1 MTANCDRP
9 AAESGAP
16 VLRRKTAS
24 QVGHTCCASV
34 LLTANKLSSKC
45 SSWPGLF
52 WGFFFVSCC
61 HSLALAQIHHLEF
74 ASRSKNTTRVQ
85 MTFSCLERGRQRRP
99 QLNKT
104 RWLEIRGETRRLLL
118 PRREALMPRR
128 NNLHQKIQWKFENY
142 VTFSAASRSSE
153 TSQKRLLSAAVLKRC
168 FSRRLRSRQCF
179 RL

>member
-1 MTANCDRP
+1 M
-9 AAESGAP
+9 
-16 VLRRKTAS
+16 LRRKTAS

-34 LLTANKLSSKC
+34 LLTANELSSKC
-45 SSWPGLF
+45 SSRPGLF
-52 WGFFFVSCC
+52 LGFFFVSCC
-61 HSLALAQIHHLEF
+61 HSLTLAQIHHLEF
-74 ASRSKNTTRVQ
+74 ASRSKNATRVQ

-104 RWLEIRGETRRLLL
+104 RWHNEIRGETRRLLL

-142 VTFSAASRSSE
+142 VTFSAASRSSD
-153 TSQKRLLSAAVLKRC
+153 TSQKRLLSAVVLKRC
-168 FSRRLRSRQCF
+168 FSGRLRSRQCF

>member
-1 MTANCDRP
+1 MRSPSCGIRGPRAPPKNCFPGRP
-9 AAESGAP
+9 H
-16 VLRRKTAS
+16 VLCICSLNSEQALLQMLLLARF
-24 QVGHTCCASV
+24 V
-34 LLTANKLSSKC
+34 L
-45 SSWPGLF
+45 GLF
-52 WGFFFVSCC
+52 FFSCC

-104 RWLEIRGETRRLLL
+104 RWLEIRGQTRRLLL